1 MPRKCTVCSYEQCAA
16 IDRAIIAGESNRS
29 IAKRHPGVSESAIQR
44 HRAHIRQ
51 AIIRAKDAE
60 IIAVGKTG
68 YERFS
73 ELWIL
78 ADEAL
83 RKAVG
88 DRDKQGWHQILAR
101 YLELAHKL
109 GMEERNAVVL
119 ERSPEWITLRTEML
133 TALLPYKEARD
144 AILGAMRANKCS
156 GME

>member
-1 MPRKCTVCSYEQCAA
+1 MPRKCTACYHPERAA
-16 IDRAIIAGESNRS
+16 IDKAIVSGESNRCV
-29 IAKRHPGVSESAIQR
+29 AARFHLSENAVQR

-119 ERSPEWITLRTEML
+119 ERSPEWITLRTAIL